1 MMEVW
6 IHFRIKKARIKTGKS
21 RSRSKIFQ
29 KSWGT
34 AYRSFISSQ
43 APIWPTRV
51 LLGRSDTS
59 HFPPLLTQ
67 CSTAVF
73 FRYLFVGAPSWIKLQ
88 EADSCP
94 SLTSTGGSEYSAALS
109 SRTRKKRFQHF
120 SEICLSNSFNVHK
133 VKPRF
138 RTFSKIHIFVV
149 VTISSQFDVTI
160 LKKKRGAILLTQREC
175 ACDFYG
181 LTGKQPKIKATLGYA
196 VSIARTKSKKA
207 RERILERQLEIYGF
221 LPSGPPHHTHT
232 PGKKMKNRNTS
243 LRSAAEDSSST
254 FLK

>member
-1 MMEVW
+1 
-6 IHFRIKKARIKTGKS
+6 
-21 RSRSKIFQ
+21 
-29 KSWGT
+29 
-34 AYRSFISSQ
+34 
-43 APIWPTRV
+43 
-51 LLGRSDTS
+51 
-59 HFPPLLTQ
+59 
-67 CSTAVF
+67 
-73 FRYLFVGAPSWIKLQ
+73 
-88 EADSCP
+88 
-94 SLTSTGGSEYSAALS
+94 
-109 SRTRKKRFQHF
+109 
-120 SEICLSNSFNVHK
+120 
-133 VKPRF
+133 
-138 RTFSKIHIFVV
+138 
-149 VTISSQFDVTI
+149 VTISSRFDVTI

-207 RERILERQLEIYGF
+207 RERILERQLAIYGF